1 MWGRTWVGRLNSKEE
16 IIKDKQKGGGRI
28 KKQICEDDEK
38 REERSV
44 WALNQSGTKTLA
56 RGRENDFNQ
65 LTLIAI
71 FLIKSKLNNK
81 YTKYNNDN
89 INYKLDTFVE
99 I

>member
-1 MWGRTWVGRLNSKEE
+1 
-16 IIKDKQKGGGRI
+16 
-28 KKQICEDDEK
+28 
-38 REERSV
+38 
-44 WALNQSGTKTLA
+44 LNQSGTKTLA